1 MKTADLPT
9 GLRAPRLEEITRLQ
23 RLHRDEVRP
32 HGLAPPT
39 SEVDREEVAVK
50 PTSPPSGAELEEA
63 LTTVNQHQQVVQ
75 QSLQFEVDADLDR
88 TVVKLV
94 DSKTGEVVR
103 QIPSEEL
110 VAIAKRLKDSGKPPA
125 GLLFETEV

>member
-1 MKTADLPT
+1 MNTTDLPT
-9 GLRAPRLEEITRLQ
+9 SLRAPRLEELSRVD
-23 RLHRDEVRP
+23 RVRRDEVRP

-39 SEVDREEVAVK
+39 SEVDEEEVRVQ

-63 LTTVNQHQQVVQ
+63 LSTVNQHQQVVQ

-110 VAIAKRLKDSGKPPA
+110 LAIAKKLKGSGKPPA

>member
-1 MKTADLPT
+1 MSTTDLPISV
-9 GLRAPRLEEITRLQ
+9 RAPRPLEISRVERLQ
-23 RLHRDEVRP
+23 RSEVRP

-39 SEVDREEVAVK
+39 SEVDAEEVSVQ

-75 QSLQFEVDADLDR
+75 QSLQFEVDADLGR

-110 VAIAKRLKDSGKPPA
+110 VAIAKKLKGSGKPPA